1 MAKKPNYG
9 FEKRQRELLKK
20 ANKEEKRKR
29 KLEESAPSPEQQS
42 PEQE

>member
-29 KLEESAPSPEQQS
+29 KHEESEPSPEQQS
-42 PEQE
+42 PE

>member
-1 MAKKPNYG
+1 MARKPNYG

-29 KLEESAPSPEQQS
+29 KIEESDQPSEQQS

>member
-1 MAKKPNYG
+1 MARKPNYG

-29 KLEESAPSPEQQS
+29 KLEETDQS
-42 PEQE
+42 PEQESSEQE